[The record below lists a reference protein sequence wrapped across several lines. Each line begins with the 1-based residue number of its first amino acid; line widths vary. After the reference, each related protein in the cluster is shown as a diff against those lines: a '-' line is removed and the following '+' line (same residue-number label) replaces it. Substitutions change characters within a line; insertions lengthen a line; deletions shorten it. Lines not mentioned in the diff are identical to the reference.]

1 MPLFVRTFPAKLKRV
16 KRAKRIDDIF
26 VRCQYCNF
34 PVNTRTVQK
43 SPSTVIEITVFHNL
57 LIGSEPL
64 CTESGEELLFPFVG
78 YGRTGGCPFCGAEYT
93 S

>member
-16 KRAKRIDDIF
+16 KRAKRIDDVF

-43 SPSTVIEITVFHNL
+43 SPNTLIEITVFDNL
-57 LIGSEPL
+57 LVDSEPL
-64 CTESGEELLFPFVG
+64 FTESGEELLFPFVS
-78 YGRTGGCPFCGAEYT
+78 YERIAGCPFCGAEYT